1 MYIDSHAHITHE
13 NFDADRDE
21 VINRAIENKI
31 EKIINVSYDLD
42 TMMDTLKIVEQYDS
56 IYGTLG
62 IHPHHADD
70 FDDSIQNYLI
80 NYLKYRKII
89 ALGEIGLDYFK
100 CYSKKENQISAFE
113 KQLEIAK
120 KFEKPVVI
128 HCRDAYD
135 ETLSILKN
143 SNIKHGVMHCF
154 SGNEKQA
161 EDFLELGL
169 HISFTGTVTWRK
181 SDVLPV
187 KIVPKDRLLLE
198 TDCPYMTPS
207 PNRGK
212 RNEPAFIIHTAQK
225 IADIRNE
232 SIEELSSN
240 CFQNTLTLFRGL
252 D

>member
-1 MYIDSHAHITHE
+1 
-13 NFDADRDE
+13 
-21 VINRAIENKI
+21 
-31 EKIINVSYDLD
+31 
-42 TMMDTLKIVEQYDS
+42 
-56 IYGTLG
+56 
-62 IHPHHADD
+62 
-70 FDDSIQNYLI
+70 
-80 NYLKYRKII
+80 
-89 ALGEIGLDYFK
+89 
-100 CYSKKENQISAFE
+100 
-113 KQLEIAK
+113 
-120 KFEKPVVI
+120 
-128 HCRDAYD
+128 
-135 ETLSILKN
+135 
-143 SNIKHGVMHCF
+143 MHCF

-181 SDVLPV
+181 SDVLSV